1 MLQWRMVGEQS
12 SSFISGLK
20 KKKKEKKEYRSTH
33 THKNEA
39 KEQAK
44 LLSSGRP
51 SALEQFLEEL
61 MPPAVTP
68 TSAALLVRLPYND
81 ESD

>member
-1 MLQWRMVGEQS
+1 MAYGWRTEQLIH
-12 SSFISGLK
+12 FWSGG

-68 TSAALLVRLPYND
+68 TSAALLGRLPHND

>member
-1 MLQWRMVGEQS
+1 MAYGWRTEQ
-12 SSFISGLK
+12 FIHFWSEK
-20 KKKKEKKEYRSTH
+20 KKKRKKGVPEYTH
-33 THKNEA
+33 THTNEA

-68 TSAALLVRLPYND
+68 TSAALLVRLPHND